1 VVYVFKDTYFVKN
14 LAKKN
19 KQKTLSLKGYGQKYK
34 YEPSCM
40 LTKVF
45 VAHANFLFFSIFWG

>member
-1 VVYVFKDTYFVKN
+1 MVYVFKDTYFVKN
-14 LAKKN
+14 LTKKT

-34 YEPSCM
+34 YEPFCM

-45 VAHANFLFFSIFWG
+45 FAHANFFFIF